1 MDFFD
6 RYKEICATRGIL
18 PSSQQAADLFGVTR
32 AAITSWGKNK
42 NTPKGDTLVRIAD
55 NLGVSVD
62 YLLGR
67 VDDPV
72 DYDNPDLQA
81 DLAGAVMD
89 ALGGDVKKAAAFQQ
103 AVVQDVAMERERK
116 ATRTG
121 SPRILALWE
130 QLDDMDQ
137 IRVEAY
143 IEGMLATEK
152 YRTQRMKKMG

>member
-81 DLAGAVMD
+81 DLAGAAMD
-89 ALGGDVKKAAAFQQ
+89 ALGGDVKKTAAFQQ
-103 AVVQDVAMERERK
+103 AAAQDVAAEGK

-121 SPRILALWE
+121 PPCILALWE
-130 QLDDMDQ
+130 QLDDIDQ

-152 YRTQRMKKMG
+152 YRTQRLKKMG